1 MKLIQAIIILL
12 IVLIYDN
19 VASNANVIS
28 DNLNGQTKN
37 AAFNGPDNLC
47 VRGNSENC
55 KEFCAKLGYN
65 DGYCVGKK
73 LPERG
78 KGRKFIKDWSR
89 GCTCLKCDSK
99 KCKEHCTNRPSKD
112 KKGFCNRNGD
122 LCLCQECTVDAD
134 NTFSENK
141 LLNYL

>member
-1 MKLIQAIIILL
+1 MKLIRAIIILL
-12 IVLIYDN
+12 IVLIYE
-19 VASNANVIS
+19 NANVIC
-28 DNLNGQTKN
+28 NLLNGQTKN

-47 VRGNSENC
+47 VRRNSKNC
-55 KEFCAKLGYN
+55 KEFCAKLGYS
-65 DGYCVGKK
+65 DGYCVGRE
-73 LPERG
+73 LPEPG

-99 KCKEHCTNRPSKD
+99 KCKEHCNNRPSKD

-122 LCLCQECTVDAD
+122 LCQCEGCTVDAD
-134 NTFSENK
+134 NTFSETK